1 MRIGLIG
8 VPGSGK
14 TFLAESLKSAFEKIN
29 DEENLPV
36 AIVDGYVE
44 ELQDEVD
51 LALSWMG
58 TYIGNSHIALKRESK
73 ERVAAK
79 DHKVVISCGTLFETS
94 SYTVQYMDSQY
105 QFIEDDNKEAKYDF
119 VLKIEAITRFLA
131 CLYADTLNY
140 DYIFYLPPVE
150 EIEDVRIKELEKNLQ
165 AAFTGFN
172 LYPVTKLFVEGANM
186 LEVTENRVKVVLNEV
201 LNANNVKEQD
211 VQPEESD

>member
-1 MRIGLIG
+1 MKIGLIG

-94 SYTVQYMDSQY
+94 SYTV
-105 QFIEDDNKEAKYDF
+105 
-119 VLKIEAITRFLA
+119 
-131 CLYADTLNY
+131 
-140 DYIFYLPPVE
+140 
-150 EIEDVRIKELEKNLQ
+150 
-165 AAFTGFN
+165 
-172 LYPVTKLFVEGANM
+172 
-186 LEVTENRVKVVLNEV
+186 
-201 LNANNVKEQD
+201 
-211 VQPEESD
+211 